1 MSAFQIIPK
10 EVEQAFGSEGTEK
23 FVLFL
28 NQGFEN
34 QKTNVLQIVNDSF
47 HDHVTMEV
55 SRVRL
60 EVAELRTELKSDIA
74 HVDNKVSELRADMA
88 ELRTELKSD
97 IAHVDNKVSELRA
110 DMAELRTEL
119 KSDIAH
125 VDNKIS
131 ELRADMAE
139 LRTELKSDIANLRA
153 DSKADNA
160 DLHKAISDVQKTIAG
175 QTKWLLVILLAGVTL
190 YPIAVK
196 IVDRVF
202 PEPKSPVIIQNSP
215 AQE

>member
-10 EVEQAFGSEGTEK
+10 EVENAFGSDGAEK

-60 EVAELRTELKSDIA
+60 EVAELRTELKTEI
-74 HVDNKVSELRADMA
+74 SELRVDMA
-88 ELRTELKSD
+88 ELRTELKTD
-97 IAHVDNKVSELRA
+97 IGHL
-110 DMAELRTEL
+110 
-119 KSDIAH
+119 
-125 VDNKIS
+125 DNKIS
-131 ELRADMAE
+131 ELRTELKTDIAQLDNKISELRVDMAG
-139 LRTELKSDIANLRA
+139 LRTELKTDIANLRA
-153 DSKADNA
+153 DFKADNA
-160 DLHKAISDVQKTIAG
+160 DLHKAISG
-175 QTKWLLVILLAGVTL
+175 QTRWLLAILLAGVIL

-202 PEPKSPVIIQNSP
+202 PDPKSPIIMQNSP
-215 AQE
+215 AQD